1 VSGED
6 EASERSFI
14 LLSVALFFILLIV
27 LIFSIKF
34 FRK

>member
-6 EASERSFI
+6 EESERSFI